1 MSASSARSI
10 RLPGGG
16 GKTQLAAAEVQPLC
30 STILQGVLHMGHNP
44 IADLL
49 AVTLSLDEP
58 CLSENAKVM
67 GNVRLRAFQ
76 FFHEITHT
84 FLVRE

>member
-1 MSASSARSI
+1 
-10 RLPGGG
+10 
-16 GKTQLAAAEVQPLC
+16 
-30 STILQGVLHMGHNP
+30 MGHNP